1 MKRTIQKLILL
12 FAMLM
17 SGMVMEA
24 APVDM
29 STARKVGFTFMN
41 ADSKVPLRSI
51 DDLQLVTTYNIKRG
65 DTAFY
70 IFNTQKGFVIVS
82 ADDCAVPILG
92 YSNEV
97 RFDVNDIPI
106 QLQDYLQGF
115 VEQIENGIEN
125 HLEADETTACQ
136 WELVRTFGYLIEQ
149 RSVAMVEPMLTD
161 SWHQTC
167 YYNNCCPV
175 DSNGPCGH
183 VYAGCSATSLSQI
196 LRYWGYPI
204 MGTGSNTYTPPGYPE
219 QTVNFGATTYDWA
232 NMPDKLTST
241 SSTTQIDAVATL
253 MWHCGV
259 AVNMVYG
266 AQGSGANEMNIIPA
280 LVNYFGY
287 SDELSM
293 VFKENYSDEEWL
305 TLMKNCLDLGRP
317 VLYCG
322 WDASSGGHGFVCD
335 GYDANNLL
343 HFNWGW
349 GGSNNGYYSIT
360 AMNPGNYAF
369 TYNNLAIINIQPDYI
384 QSFHFV
390 TAGNWS
396 ETSNWSNNALPGA
409 QAEVFIEAPCSLDM
423 NAEIASLSISDGS
436 VFTLQSGKLLTVTG
450 NLTNSEV
457 TCLVIKDGAQLIN
470 ASANVA
476 ATMEKDV
483 TAFGSG
489 NPDGW
494 YTISSPMNGM
504 PIAGSNFLMPNY
516 DLYRF
521 NETNLTSE
529 EWENYKADLADFTTF
544 ENGRGYLYANSST
557 FSPAFTGTLNASDVT
572 IPLTCTERPND
583 PFSGFNLIGNPFPH
597 DIYKGAGGA
606 IDNAYL
612 ASGYYTLTNEG
623 TWEPHTFDDAIQ
635 PGQGILVKATAPI
648 NLTIAKSNEEAY
660 SESGGAKTGTAF
672 LRISVEGDDGRDCA
686 FVYFGHG
693 VGLDKVEDL
702 DQNAPSLAIRN
713 ENGDFAIAH
722 FDKKSG
728 IIELVFSTPG
738 NGDATLKVKVVNSD
752 FNALH
757 LIDPTTGADID
768 LLQQASYTF
777 SALGQAGERHFK
789 LIYKRS
795 EN

>member
-70 IFNTQKGFVIVS
+70 IFNTQKGFVIIS

-476 ATMEKDV
+476 AIMEKDV
-483 TAFGSG
+483 AAFGSG

-521 NETNLTSE
+521 NESNLTDE
-529 EWENYKADLADFTTF
+529 EWENYKANLADFTTF
-544 ENGRGYLYANSST
+544 ENGRGYLFANSNA
-557 FSPAFTGTLNASDVT
+557 FSPAFTGTLNASAVT
-572 IPLTCTERPND
+572 CPLSYTERPND
-583 PFSGFNLIGNPFPH
+583 PLSGFNLIGNPFPH
-597 DIYKGAGGA
+597 DIYKGAGAA
-606 IDNAYL
+606 IDNANL

-623 TWEPHTFDDAIQ
+623 TWQVHTFEDAIH
-635 PGQGILVKATAPI
+635 PGQGILVKATAPTI
-648 NLTIAKSNEEAY
+648 LTIAKSTAVAT
-660 SESGGAKTGTAF
+660 SETGGAKRETSP
-672 LRISVEGDDGRDCA
+672 LSISVKGENGMNQA
-686 FVYFGHG
+686 FVYFGRG
-693 VGLDKVEDL
+693 NSMEKLGGFVAQE
-702 DQNAPSLAIRN
+702 PSLWVRD
-713 ENGDFAIAH
+713 NGKDYAIAH
-722 FDKKSG
+722 VEKADETL
-728 IIELVFSTPG
+728 ELCFSSKQL
-738 NGDATLKVKVVNSD
+738 GDFILT
-752 FNALH
+752 
-757 LIDPTTGADID
+757 IDRNETEFEYLQLVDHVTGLTVD
-768 LLQQASYTF
+768 LLKQPTYGFHVTGQEPDARF
-777 SALGQAGERHFK
+777 SIRFK
-789 LIYKRS
+789 VT
-795 EN
+795 E

>member
-1 MKRTIQKLILL
+1 MTVGATNRKEARHEETVISFEVAVCFVLRNFAHGFFLITKHNTMKRTIQKLILL

-476 ATMEKDV
+476 AIMEKDV
-483 TAFGSG
+483 AAFGSG

-521 NETNLTSE
+521 NESNLTDKTYDEYVYSYGVYE
-529 EWENYKADLADFTTF
+529 DIETIEN
-544 ENGRGYLYANSST
+544 NM
-557 FSPAFTGTLNASDVT
+557 
-572 IPLTCTERPND
+572 
-583 PFSGFNLIGNPFPH
+583 
-597 DIYKGAGGA
+597 
-606 IDNAYL
+606 
-612 ASGYYTLTNEG
+612 
-623 TWEPHTFDDAIQ
+623 
-635 PGQGILVKATAPI
+635 
-648 NLTIAKSNEEAY
+648 
-660 SESGGAKTGTAF
+660 
-672 LRISVEGDDGRDCA
+672 
-686 FVYFGHG
+686 
-693 VGLDKVEDL
+693 
-702 DQNAPSLAIRN
+702 
-713 ENGDFAIAH
+713 
-722 FDKKSG
+722 KK
-728 IIELVFSTPG
+728 
-738 NGDATLKVKVVNSD
+738 
-752 FNALH
+752 
-757 LIDPTTGADID
+757 
-768 LLQQASYTF
+768 
-777 SALGQAGERHFK
+777 
-789 LIYKRS
+789 
-795 EN
+795 